1 MGSDERERC
10 LGCMEFLAWD
20 GRCSCGFDRKTYS
33 SDLHHLPLGSFLKN
47 GDYMVGRVLDEGGFG
62 ITYIGFDQ
70 NLRSKIAIK
79 EYYPAGFA
87 GRDISKG
94 TYDVY
99 AYGGDAAEVYKK
111 GLEAFLKEAR
121 ILTQFSA
128 TEGIVKARNLFEE
141 NNTAYIVMEYVE
153 GVSIKYY
160 VQRYGRI
167 KPELAL
173 KMMERPIRALQ
184 AVHEKNLV
192 HRDVSA
198 DNLMIGNDGKV
209 TLIDFGA
216 ARFSNAL
223 DERTRTTI
231 CKQGFSALEQYSRD
245 GKQGAWT
252 DVYGICATMY
262 YMLTG
267 FVPKNS
273 TERIVDD
280 TLVPLSQMDDIL
292 LGQDK
297 KEAIMAGMAV
307 KSSERFQNMGALYSA
322 LYGKLSE
329 GGSET
334 AFALAEKENMS
345 VLVEQKDSDR
355 KMNGIT
361 GLLREALQDLQ
372 GKKEHRKRKKF
383 WGKIAG
389 GAVAAVL
396 LALILW
402 NQRGF
407 IYTNADVGQSAGHTG
422 KERLELQMGAKPTDT
437 PEPSKGMKNRPINSV
452 SGTSGVSDEE
462 QTPPAVSTPQAPA
475 LKMVKMPG
483 VAGMKREEAVKK
495 LKKKGLRC
503 KIVLRNSNKAIMG
516 TVIRADVSAGK
527 TVKKGRQIILYVSKG
542 KRVTVT
548 PEPTA
553 VPRPTVA
560 PKPTVTKKPKDKQ
573 DDNLAGDLDTILQ

>member
-1 MGSDERERC
+1 MFG
-10 LGCMEFLAWD
+10 LYGVLAWD

-173 KMMERPIRALQ
+173 KMMERTIRALQ

-262 YMLTG
+262 YMLTEI
-267 FVPKNS
+267 VPKNS

-280 TLVPLSQMDDIL
+280 TVVPLSQMDDIL

-329 GGSET
+329 DGSET

-345 VLVEQKDSDR
+345 VLAEQKDSDR

-372 GKKEHRKRKKF
+372 GKKDHQKRKKF

-407 IYTNADVGQSAGHTG
+407 IHTNADVGQSAGHTG

-437 PEPSKGMKNRPINSV
+437 PEPSKVMKNRPINSV

-462 QTPPAVSTPQAPA
+462 QTPSAVSTPQAPA
-475 LKMVKMPG
+475 IKMVKMPG

-495 LKKKGLRC
+495 LKKKGLRYR
-503 KIVLRNSNKAIMG
+503 IVLRNSNKAIMG